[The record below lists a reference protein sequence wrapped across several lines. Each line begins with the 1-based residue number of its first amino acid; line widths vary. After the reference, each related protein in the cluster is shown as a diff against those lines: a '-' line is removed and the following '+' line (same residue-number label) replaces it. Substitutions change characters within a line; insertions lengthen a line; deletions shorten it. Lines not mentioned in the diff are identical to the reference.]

1 MCLWSLS
8 ILYVQWPLLITSPRH
23 IYFWLKLWRKFHCI
37 TKWDLLWLAKSGW
50 GYILMSCEATR
61 LHVAL
66 TTIAGVLEGRVL
78 YTSSCSH
85 CGRGIEQLLHENGW
99 SYPKRLP
106 IYSHHQCVC
115 VFHHVNLNLKIGR
128 MLLTFYPWR
137 LTDLLLPKQPESL
150 KHLWHPWRSL
160 TVCFVW
166 SSETCF
172 LSHCENVPLYLDVL
186 LLQCWEG
193 AEHHLINNLCSV

>member
-1 MCLWSLS
+1 MCLWSLR

-23 IYFWLKLWRKFHCI
+23 IYFWLKLWRRFHCI

-85 CGRGIEQLLHENGW
+85 CSRGIEQLLHQNGW

-128 MLLTFYPWR
+128 MFLT
-137 LTDLLLPKQPESL
+137 LTVNRPFTSQATRIAQTPLTSL
-150 KHLWHPWRSL
+150 KIAHGVFCLEQWDVFPQSLWERTTLSRRSAA
-160 TVCFVW
+160 
-166 SSETCF
+166 
-172 LSHCENVPLYLDVL
+172 PVL
-186 LLQCWEG
+186 G
-193 AEHHLINNLCSV
+193 RGRTSPYK